1 MSGFPSSD
9 ELPLL
14 DLFTRLQEAGLPLGI
29 DEYRLLLRSLQHG
42 FGTTSFD
49 SLEELC
55 RLLWVKSSDDEHLFN
70 YHFKQVITASRLPNL
85 PSQLRNPSSS
95 DLDNDDDLQEDTS
108 TPSQSFNSNP
118 ASTDLME
125 LEDEMQI
132 PQALQITSFNQTDEY
147 FPVTRRQMKQ
157 SWRYL
162 RRLVREGLAVELD
175 IEATIDRAVQQWG
188 ILEPV
193 LVPRRTNRTEL
204 LLLIDQKG
212 SMTPFHAL
220 AQRLADTAQRGGRL
234 GKAGIGYFHNC
245 PTRYLYQD
253 WSWQQAEPLANV
265 LNQLRSDRSVV
276 LIFSDAGAARGGL
289 SLERLKLTETFLNRL
304 KRYVRHAAWLNP
316 MPKTRWVD
324 TTAEEIAQLIP
335 MFELSRR
342 GMDRAIDVLKGR
354 SVKV

>member
-1 MSGFPSSD
+1 MSIEVFFSYSHRD
-9 ELPLL
+9 E
-14 DLFTRLQEAGLPLGI
+14 DLR
-29 DEYRLLLRSLQHG
+29 
-42 FGTTSFD
+42 
-49 SLEELC
+49 
-55 RLLWVKSSDDEHLFN
+55 DDG
-70 YHFKQVITASRLPNL
+70 
-85 PSQLRNPSSS
+85 
-95 DLDNDDDLQEDTS
+95 LQEDAS
-108 TPSQSFNSNP
+108 TPSQSFTSFNP

-125 LEDEMQI
+125 LEDEMQN

-175 IEATIDRAVQQWG
+175 IKATIDRVVQQWG
-188 ILEPV
+188 ILESV

-265 LNQLRSDRSVV
+265 LNQLRADRSVV
-276 LIFSDAGAARGGL
+276 LIFSDAGAARGGFSSERL
-289 SLERLKLTETFLNRL
+289 RLTEAFLERLK
-304 KRYVRHAAWLNP
+304 RHIRHSAWLNP
-316 MPKTRWVD
+316 VPKTR
-324 TTAEEIAQLIP
+324 
-335 MFELSRR
+335 
-342 GMDRAIDVLKGR
+342 
-354 SVKV
+354 